1 LHEYIQ
7 QRMSSKES
15 LFKQLTAEI
24 TSQTVDG
31 VHEQF
36 TFQTYKN
43 VVASFFPPKNYS
55 SVEFHRC
62 IIGKEIQYNFVQ
74 QEQCEVTPR

>member
-1 LHEYIQ
+1 
-7 QRMSSKES
+7 MSSKES

-43 VVASFFPPKNYS
+43 VVASFFLQKTT
-55 SVEFHRC
+55 VL
-62 IIGKEIQYNFVQ
+62 
-74 QEQCEVTPR
+74 